1 MTEPIR
7 GANKQQHRAAE
18 LREMGLD
25 TASIARELGL
35 SSYTDARDL
44 LKYYDKHKAA
54 YDLAKTAEDEPDQQK
69 KKEKKE
75 AAVRSRKRVRTKQ
88 GAFNIKT
95 ETKNAK
101 VLRLMEEARVLA
113 LTFLDGEVLQKET
126 GRGLAQIIATLT
138 DKIQLLRGEPTTI
151 SRVEDVRK
159 MDDILKVLQD
169 EIEKRGIK
177 EEKVVN

>member
-1 MTEPIR
+1 
-7 GANKQQHRAAE
+7 
-18 LREMGLD
+18 MGLD
-25 TASIARELGL
+25 LGSIAKELGL
-35 SSYTDARDL
+35 ANYTSARDL
-44 LKYYDKHKAA
+44 LVGYDKRQAA
-54 YDLAKTAEDEPDQQK
+54 GDDKLVPQK
-69 KKEKKE
+69 KKP
-75 AAVRSRKRVRTKQ
+75 AVRNRKRSRTKQ
-88 GAFNIKT
+88 AVANVKT

>member
-1 MTEPIR
+1 
-7 GANKQQHRAAE
+7 
-18 LREMGLD
+18 MGLD
-25 TASIARELGL
+25 LGAIAKELGL
-35 SSYTDARDL
+35 ANYTSARDL
-44 LKYYDKHKAA
+44 LTGYDKRQAVGDDK
-54 YDLAKTAEDEPDQQK
+54 LVPQK
-69 KKEKKE
+69 KKP
-75 AAVRSRKRVRTKQ
+75 AVRNRKRSRTKQ
-88 GAFNIKT
+88 AVANVKT

-177 EEKVVN
+177 AEKVVN